1 MAFRPNSYN
10 NTSQHVDAQ
19 VAFDAGLRSYMLR
32 VYNWMASG
40 LLLTALVS
48 YLIAN
53 SSLGNLF
60 YKIGYVGGVVTTAP
74 TTLGFIAILSPLAF
88 ILVMS
93 FGINRLSTQ
102 AAQTLFWAFCAVMGI
117 SMANIFYVYT
127 SGSITQTFLVAAS
140 MFAGMSLWGYTTKRD
155 LTGLGSF
162 LGMGLFGLII
172 AMVINIFMQSSGMS
186 FLISLVGVVVF
197 TGLAATD
204 TQRIK
209 LSYQT
214 FYQYEGAEMAAKHSV
229 FDALTLYLNF
239 INLFQFLLQFMGVR
253 TGSNN

>member
-10 NTSQHVDAQ
+10 DTSQHVDAQ

-48 YLIAN
+48 YLVAN
-53 SSLGNLF
+53 SSLGSLF
-60 YKIGYVGGVVTTAP
+60 YKIGSVNGVVTTAP

-102 AAQTLFWAFCAVMGI
+102 TAQALFWAFCAVMGI
-117 SMANIFYVYT
+117 SMANIFFVYT

-140 MFAGMSLWGYTTKRD
+140 MFAGMSLWGYTTNRD
-155 LTGLGSF
+155 LTRLGSF
-162 LGMGLFGLII
+162 LGMGLFGLVI
-172 AMVINIFMQSSGMS
+172 AMVINIFMHSSGMS

-214 FYQYEGAEMAAKHSV
+214 IYQYEGAEMAAKHSV

-253 TGSNN
+253 AGSDN

>member
-1 MAFRPNSYN
+1 MVFRPDSYN
-10 NTSQHVDAQ
+10 NTSNVDAQ

-48 YLIAN
+48 YLVAN
-53 SSLGNLF
+53 TSLGNVF
-60 YKIGYVGGVVTTAP
+60 YHFVLVNGATRVNP
-74 TTLGFIAILSPLAF
+74 TMLGFIAMLSPLAF
-88 ILVMS
+88 VLVMS

-102 AAQTLFWAFCAVMGI
+102 TAQTLFWTLCAAMGI
-117 SMANIFYVYT
+117 SLANIFFVYT
-127 SGSITQTFLVAAS
+127 AGSITQTFLVAAS
-140 MFAGMSLWGYTTKRD
+140 MFAGMSLWGYTTQRD
-155 LTGLGSF
+155 LTGIGSF
-162 LGMGLFGLII
+162 LGMGLFGLVI
-172 AMVINIFMQSSGMS
+172 AMVVNMFVHSSGMS

-209 LSYQT
+209 LSYQS
-214 FYQYEGAEMAAKHSV
+214 FYQYEGPEMAAKRSV
-229 FDALTLYLNF
+229 YDALTLYLNF

-253 TGSNN
+253 SGNNN